1 MTTRVREYTFSVSGS
16 FRTGRPFMSE
26 FLVYATTRDEAT
38 RQLELCLS
46 SFEEVSESRIDNVSE
61 ADADEYGTEQYLD
74 EGAFAVFDPRFT
86 SKASD
91 S

>member
-1 MTTRVREYTFSVSGS
+1 MTTRVREYTFTVSGK
-16 FRTGRPFMSE
+16 FHTGRAFTSD

-38 RQLELCLS
+38 RQLELCLG
-46 SFEEVSESRIDNVSE
+46 SFDEVSESKVEKVSE

-74 EGAFAVFDPRFT
+74 DGAFAVFDPRFM

-91 S
+91 A